1 MKKIEAIIRPEKIQ
15 DVVASLESIG
25 YPGVTVSE
33 VQGHGKQRGVT
44 EQWRGQKYQV
54 TFLPKLKLEIV
65 VKDADLNRI
74 IKAISSAA
82 KRKMSGMEK
91 SSCPIFR
98 TSFVSEPTNAAILRS
113 AEIGFSRISLEPV
126 IL

>member
-1 MKKIEAIIRPEKIQ
+1 MKKIEAIVRPEKIQ

-74 IKAISSAA
+74 IKAISSSA
-82 KRKMSGMEK
+82 KTENVGDGK
-91 SSCPIFR
+91 I
-98 TSFVSEPTNAAILRS
+98 FVSDVQDVI
-113 AEIGFSRISLEPV
+113 RIRTDERGDIAV
-126 IL
+126 G

>member
-1 MKKIEAIIRPEKIQ
+1 MKKIEAIIRPEKVQ
-15 DVVASLESIG
+15 DVIAGLEAIG

-65 VKDADLNRI
+65 VKDADLARI
-74 IKAISSAA
+74 LKAISSSA
-82 KRKMSGMEK
+82 
-91 SSCPIFR
+91 R
-98 TSFVSEPTNAAILRS
+98 TENVGDGKIFVSDVLDVIRIRTDEQG
-113 AEIGFSRISLEPV
+113 EIAVG
-126 IL
+126 